1 MITDGLTE
9 KLRAALA
16 IPADESVDVETPL
29 IDQGV
34 DSLVAVA
41 IRTWYGLSGPW
52 SALLTFSK
60 VFKAA

>member
-1 MITDGLTE
+1 MDFEQTEVLMWSDEDALTE

-16 IPADESVDVETPL
+16 IPSDDSVDTETPL

-41 IRTWYGLSGPW
+41 IRTWY
-52 SALLTFSK
+52 
-60 VFKAA
+60 VIR